1 MGRLQPAGA
10 YNSRMAQPYESD
22 LTRMI
27 RELLQEKPHI
37 VQEQKKGRAL
47 WWDRKLD
54 LEDLKRTGESNVKQQ
69 AYVYQNKV

>member
-1 MGRLQPAGA
+1 
-10 YNSRMAQPYESD
+10 MAQPYESD

-27 RELLQEKPHI
+27 RALLEEKPHI

-54 LEDLKRTGESNVKQQ
+54 PEELKRTRESNVKQQ
-69 AYVYQNKV
+69 GYVYQNKV

>member
-1 MGRLQPAGA
+1 
-10 YNSRMAQPYESD
+10 MAKPYESD
-22 LTRMI
+22 ITRMI
-27 RELLQEKPHI
+27 RELLRDKPHI

-54 LEDLKRTGESNVKQQ
+54 LEDQKRNGESSVKQQ

>member
-1 MGRLQPAGA
+1 
-10 YNSRMAQPYESD
+10 MAKPYESD

-27 RELLQEKPHI
+27 RDLLRDKPHI

-47 WWDRKLD
+47 WWDKKLD
-54 LEDLKRTGESNVKQQ
+54 PDDQKRTRESGVKQQ

>member
-1 MGRLQPAGA
+1 
-10 YNSRMAQPYESD
+10 MAQPYESD

-27 RELLQEKPHI
+27 RELLRDKPHI

-47 WWDRKLD
+47 WWDKKL
-54 LEDLKRTGESNVKQQ
+54 EPEEQKRARESSVQQQ

>member
-1 MGRLQPAGA
+1 
-10 YNSRMAQPYESD
+10 
-22 LTRMI
+22 MI

-54 LEDLKRTGESNVKQQ
+54 PEELKRTRESSVKQQ

>member
-1 MGRLQPAGA
+1 
-10 YNSRMAQPYESD
+10 MAQPYESD

-27 RELLQEKPHI
+27 RELLQDKPHI
-37 VQEQKKGRAL
+37 VQEQRKGRAL

-54 LEDLKRTGESNVKQQ
+54 PEDLKHTRESSVKQQ